1 ERFGYPGRTATHSI
15 EHHLDRRSVDA
26 MRPIGAVDRVLE
38 GPRRV
43 ANITDSDFD
52 VVFIVEAKGR
62 VITQARFADGEVE
75 ALRDQIALI
84 HDAERPQKSD
94 AANLREHQVI
104 RVVDDRL
111 QVSLTEAHPLAMREW
126 KIHAAWQV
134 NDLACHLLPPPIWLH
149 QHHAIT
155 TRPSESIATSANA
168 SLSAPHAR
176 HPGHRT

>member
-1 ERFGYPGRTATHSI
+1 
-15 EHHLDRRSVDA
+15 
-26 MRPIGAVDRVLE
+26 M
-38 GPRRV
+38 
-43 ANITDSDFD
+43 
-52 VVFIVEAKGR
+52 KGR
-62 VITQARFADGEVE
+62 VIADPRFADREVDAPRE
-75 ALRDQIALI
+75 EIALVF
-84 HDAERPQKSD
+84 DAQRAQIGD
-94 AANLREHQVI
+94 AADLREHQVI

-155 TRPSESIATSANA
+155 TRPSESIATSTNA